1 MRHEFLTLDT
11 IPGCLKKIGNNLM
24 LLRYGKIREM
34 VNSDLSQYN
43 QDGIRIRF
51 DVDDQDQLTMTFYN
65 NITTLGDTLIIRS
78 NELEELIEN
87 INKEHIGRLTKN
99 VKNMKKK
106 TKKSTSVA
114 VTNNGV
120 IKSSSVAPV
129 STYVID
135 GTELLVNFV
144 IEHYARSGSYCE
156 IEKFID
162 VTQLFSEK
170 SNGAVINV
178 IMDDAK
184 ITLVGVK
191 DFTMSCSI
199 NYDDLATLKLQFR
212 FMLKTA
218 IGWHQQQSPDI
229 SVTSQN
235 DIVTTTVEAN
245 NVKVN
250 KSAKNHS
257 DQLYKISD
265 KVVNKYNKLV
275 YDKITDLEGELKGK
289 NKRASSQLI
298 RRRLAI
304 LADKSGLRTKDHSG
318 KYYAAKLAPQNI
330 DLIHELCFSEKCK
343 VPSFLEKNPSHLT
356 GRMKG

>member
-87 INKEHIGRLTKN
+87 INKEYIGILTKN

-135 GTELLVNFV
+135 GIELLVNFV
-144 IEHYARSGSYCE
+144 IEHYAGSGSYCE

-162 VTQLFSEK
+162 VTRLFGEK
-170 SNGAVINV
+170 TNGAVINV
-178 IMDDAK
+178 IMDDMK

-191 DFTMSCSI
+191 NFTMSCSI
-199 NYDDLATLKLQFR
+199 NSADLSTLKVQVR
-212 FMLKTA
+212 FMLKAA
-218 IGWHQQQSPDI
+218 IDWYLQQSSDML
-229 SVTSQN
+229 VACKDDT
-235 DIVTTTVEAN
+235 VTTTVEAN
-245 NVKVN
+245 KNVN
-250 KSAKNHS
+250 NHS
-257 DQLYKISD
+257 NLRKISD
-265 KVVNKYNKLV
+265 KVVSKYNKLV
-275 YDKITDLEGELKGK
+275 YDEIADLEGKLKGK

-298 RRRLAI
+298 RSRLAI
-304 LADKSGLRTKDHSG
+304 LADKSGLETKDRSG
-318 KYYAAKLAPQNI
+318 KYYAANLVPQNI
-330 DLIHELCFSEKCK
+330 DLIHELCSYEKCK
-343 VPSFLEKNPSHLT
+343 VPSFLEKNPSNLK

>member
-34 VNSDLSQYN
+34 VNSDLRQYS

-65 NITTLGDTLIIRS
+65 NVTTLGDTLIIRS

-87 INKEHIGRLTKN
+87 INKDHIGRLTKN
-99 VKNMKKK
+99 VKNMKMK

-114 VTNNGV
+114 VTSNGV

-135 GTELLVNFV
+135 GIELLVNFV
-144 IEHYARSGSYCE
+144 IEHYAGSGSYCE

-162 VTQLFSEK
+162 VTRLFREK
-170 SNGAVINV
+170 TNGAVVSI
-178 IMDDAK
+178 IMDHTD
-184 ITLVGVK
+184 ITIRGINN
-191 DFTMSCSI
+191 FTMSCSI
-199 NYDDLATLKLQFR
+199 NCDDLATLKVQVR
-212 FMLKTA
+212 FMLKAA
-218 IGWHQQQSPDI
+218 IDWHQQQSSDM
-229 SVTSQN
+229 SSTSK
-235 DIVTTTVEAN
+235 DDTVTTTVETN
-245 NVKVN
+245 NAKGN
-250 KSAKNHS
+250 KIAKKHS
-257 DQLYKISD
+257 NLRKISD

-275 YDKITDLEGELKGK
+275 YDEITDLEGKLKGK
-289 NKRASSQLI
+289 NKWASSQLI
-298 RRRLAI
+298 RSRLAI
-304 LADKSGLRTKDHSG
+304 LADKSGLRTKDRSG
-318 KYYAAKLAPQNI
+318 KYYAANLVPQNI
-330 DLIHELCFSEKCK
+330 DLINELCSYEKCK
-343 VPSFLEKNPSHLT
+343 VPSFLEKNPSNLK